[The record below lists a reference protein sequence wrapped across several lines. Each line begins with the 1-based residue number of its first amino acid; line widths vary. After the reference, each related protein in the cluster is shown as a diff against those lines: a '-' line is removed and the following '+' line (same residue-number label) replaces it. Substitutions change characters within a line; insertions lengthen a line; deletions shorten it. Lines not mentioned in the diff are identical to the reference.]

1 MLETSCI
8 CMCRLIHG
16 VTSYL
21 QSRDVAHN
29 VFMTRGTRFSC
40 ASGRADGTTHDD
52 ETRHQDE
59 TTQRDDSS
67 TVRVYVWRA
76 DGTTHDDETRHQDE
90 TTQRDDSSTVRVYVW
105 PRRSVYGTQHD
116 VLSLQ
121 QY

>member
-1 MLETSCI
+1 MCRLIHGVTSCMHETSCI

-40 ASGRADGTTHDD
+40 ASR
-52 ETRHQDE
+52 
-59 TTQRDDSS
+59 
-67 TVRVYVWRA
+67 RA

-116 VLSLQ
+116 VLSL
-121 QY
+121 